1 MDFSSFQDKT
11 IHASTYIS
19 LDLDFYCKFSIEKV
33 AEKFGTILK
42 ENIEIVDEDNFKP
55 SSDRFYIIRSYGF
68 GKERYRFYT
77 DKLTYS
83 RARIVLISAFGVI
96 KEFGYTDSSC
106 ICDVNIS
113 FDPHISGLN
122 IKNLGI
128 LKFILEFNEDIPFR
142 FFPAQKN
149 SIYVKSIKSITPQ
162 NKFYRSANVNINDFN
177 YVLPV
182 LSHFGVIFDDVKDGT
197 LNFRYIGGE
206 KYEYKMVEA
215 LDLIGVYIGFIQ
227 KVLENP
233 TYTDSN
239 KKTLNKIIKKSD
251 KILDAYESP
260 KKFKEAYP
268 DIKLTVDLDTNDQIL
283 KSKYV
288 KFRDDIFDLLSGSD
302 LTKGEINYDS
312 ELSKIQGKG
321 FKGHIYEIDKW
332 EFLECDL
339 EIELASYCNFFE
351 CSLSNS
357 TIMRSNIYRFS
368 KVKKSKIRDTYI
380 NRTCE
385 VTDTFINGDQS
396 TIDCSVVR
404 GKIVGGRIG
413 NHAKISK
420 ETETVDY
427 SKVYMK

>member
-1 MDFSSFQDKT
+1 MDFSSLQDKT
-11 IHASTYIS
+11 IQASTYIR
-19 LDLDFYCKFSIEKV
+19 LDLDFYCKFSIDKV
-33 AEKFGTILK
+33 AEKFGIILK
-42 ENIEIVDEDNFKP
+42 ENIEVVDENAFKP
-55 SSDRFYIIRSYGF
+55 SPNRFYIIRSYGF

-96 KEFGYTDSSC
+96 KEFGYTDASC
-106 ICDVNIS
+106 ICNVDIS
-113 FDPHISGLN
+113 FDPHISGLSV
-122 IKNLGI
+122 KNLSI

-142 FFPAQKN
+142 YFPSQKN

-162 NKFYRSANVNINDFN
+162 NKFYRSDNVNISDFN
-177 YVLPV
+177 YILPV
-182 LSHFGVIFDDVKDGT
+182 LSHFGVIFDDVKDDIIR
-197 LNFRYIGGE
+197 FRYIGGE
-206 KYEYKMVEA
+206 KYEYKIVET
-215 LDLIGVYIGFIQ
+215 LDLIGVYIGFLK
-227 KVLENP
+227 KVLEDP
-233 TYTDSN
+233 SYTDSN
-239 KKTLNKIIKKSD
+239 KKTLKKIMKQSD
-251 KILDAYESP
+251 RVLDAYESP
-260 KKFKEAYP
+260 AKFREAYP
-268 DIKLTVDLDTNDQIL
+268 DIKLTVDLDNNDQIL
-283 KSKYV
+283 KTKYV

-302 LTKGEINYDS
+302 ITKGEINYDS

-321 FKGHIYEIDKW
+321 FQGHVYEIDKW

-351 CSLSNS
+351 CKLANS

-385 VTDTFINGDQS
+385 VTDTLINGDQS
-396 TIDCSVVR
+396 TIDCSVIR
-404 GKIVGGRIG
+404 GKIIGGRIG

-420 ETETVDY
+420 ETEILDY

>member
-11 IHASTYIS
+11 IQASTYIS

-42 ENIEIVDEDNFKP
+42 ETVEVVDEDNFKP
-55 SSDRFYIIRSYGF
+55 SSGRFYIIRSYGF

-83 RARIVLISAFGVI
+83 RARIILISAFGVI

-106 ICDVNIS
+106 ICNVDIS
-113 FDPHISGLN
+113 LDPNISGLN

-128 LKFILEFNEDIPFR
+128 LKFILEFNEDVPFR
-142 FFPAQKN
+142 LFPSQKN

-162 NKFYRSANVNINDFN
+162 NKFYRSDNVNINDFN
-177 YVLPV
+177 YILPV
-182 LSHFGVIFDDVKDGT
+182 LSYFGVIFDDVKDGT
-197 LNFRYIGGE
+197 INFRYIGGE
-206 KYEYKMVEA
+206 KYEYKIVEA
-215 LDLIGVYIGFIQ
+215 LNLIGFYIGQ
-227 KVLENP
+227 LVKVLHNP

-239 KKTLNKIIKKSD
+239 KKTLNKIIKQSD
-251 KILDAYESP
+251 KLLDAYESP
-260 KKFKEAYP
+260 EKFKETYP
-268 DIKLTVDLDTNDQIL
+268 DIKLTVDLDTNDQIV

-302 LTKGEINYDS
+302 ITKGEINYDS

-321 FKGHIYEIDKW
+321 FKGHVYEIDKW

-357 TIMRSNIYRFS
+357 TITRSNIYRFS

-385 VTDTFINGDQS
+385 ITDTFVNGDQS

-404 GKIVGGRIG
+404 GKIIGGRIG
-413 NHAKISK
+413 NHAKISN
-420 ETETVDY
+420 ETEKLDY